1 MTTAIHIKLKI
12 MTCMPALRSISAAQE
27 CVLDIVRRS
36 EIWKLFQYV
45 LKVCNI
51 FTAQQSLNYLYKLLK
66 DVK

>member
-36 EIWKLFQYV
+36 EKWKL
-45 LKVCNI
+45 CNI
-51 FTAQQSLNYLYKLLK
+51 FTAQQSLNYLYKLLN